1 MIRALSHRATCA
13 VQASMPARP
22 LVNIHARPRPPAGQ
36 PEACSPSRQR
46 AERTTAPS
54 RGRESRE
61 GPLAGKCRIVARGVW
76 GWGYKMRARK
86 EGPESYC
93 RAGEERGASEGGRP
107 PATRMGER
115 RPLEGPSQGAG
126 AGARGERGPD
136 QKRSSIVICF
146 MSWRRAREE
155 AQVSICARGD
165 GHGGGGE
172 RLTSCRAE
180 RVGQGGRG
188 VLDGQPPARRREQA
202 QEPTDRVLDHRRELL
217 KVDLAVPADGASE
230 RTGAR
235 LKSQL

>member
-1 MIRALSHRATCA
+1 
-13 VQASMPARP
+13 
-22 LVNIHARPRPPAGQ
+22 
-36 PEACSPSRQR
+36 
-46 AERTTAPS
+46 
-54 RGRESRE
+54 
-61 GPLAGKCRIVARGVW
+61 
-76 GWGYKMRARK
+76 MRARK

-93 RAGEERGASEGGRP
+93 RAEEERGASEGGRP

-115 RPLEGPSQGAG
+115 RPLEGPSEGAG

-155 AQVSICARGD
+155 ARVSICARGD

-188 VLDGQPPARRREQA
+188 VLDGQPPARRKGNKLRSRRTVFSTIDVNSSKLILPSL
-202 QEPTDRVLDHRRELL
+202 PTGRASARARGSESA
-217 KVDLAVPADGASE
+217 LA
-230 RTGAR
+230 GAR
-235 LKSQL
+235 WAAGVSLEDGTHPSLSASIIVLSTICWSCAS